1 MGEQTRGRSVELG
14 SLMPR
19 RALKLISA
27 VVKASTPKK
36 VKGRVLVRRVAQG
49 TLLAMTIVT
58 ARIDTEE
65 VGEKK
70 RLFDSGLIDRLRA
83 PLTRYHE

>member
-1 MGEQTRGRSVELG
+1 MARHSAKIISVV
-14 SLMPR
+14 
-19 RALKLISA
+19 A
-27 VVKASTPKK
+27 KASAPKK
-36 VKGRVLVRRVAQG
+36 VKQRALVRRVAQG

-65 VGEKK
+65 IGEKK

>member
-1 MGEQTRGRSVELG
+1 
-14 SLMPR
+14 MPR
-19 RALKLISA
+19 RAVKIISA
-27 VVKASTPKK
+27 AVKASVPKK
-36 VKGRVLVRRVAQG
+36 VKGRVLARRVAQG

-58 ARIDTEE
+58 AQLDTVE

-83 PLTRYHE
+83 PLTRHHE